1 MTVEMIKDTMER
13 RIEEL
18 LAICE
23 ESDITK
29 KEIAKNRAI
38 ITELTYILASI
49 DVLERMEKESKPA

>member
-38 ITELTYILASI
+38 ITELTYILASL
-49 DVLERMEKESKPA
+49 DLQQRMEQENKSA